1 MEAVRRIIDSDLLR
15 GIVPLPK
22 SFQSRQVEIVISIK
36 EDKGTLPPFT
46 KSDIDSLL
54 SGSVTESLIGVIPQ
68 SGKTLDDYRLERLS
82 KYETSY

>member
-22 SFQSRQVEIVISIK
+22 SFHSKQVEIVISIK

-46 KSDIDSLL
+46 NSDIDSLL
-54 SGSVTESLIGVIPQ
+54 LGSVTESLIGVIPQ
-68 SGKTLDDYRLERLS
+68 SGKTLGDYRSERLS
-82 KYETSY
+82 KYEASY